1 MAQCLVPTNSRPMRQ
16 LYARDP
22 EDRKEHAISAR
33 HSMYI
38 FPSPP
43 SAPPSP
49 GQRSGPSTGSVC
61 SSLGAPT
68 TLSSDTFHNLD
79 QWEWS
84 EGSPIDDIGDQCPTV
99 ISPRRPQRQ
108 DPLALTL
115 RPHPLQDYLSRPS
128 PRHLHRISTNIPV
141 SPISPRSFHTL
152 SSSSSSDI
160 LVRTPAHLVSPIP
173 HGRIHIPFLSFILSF
188 LPIDDSTV
196 YLLTHTSPHSAL
208 FPGDGIMS
216 DPRLMASERQGM
228 AGTEVPRLL
237 LEFDE
242 ESSTYARLKEGH
254 AVACDYNSV
263 LFSLGLSFEH
273 FSNLWGFVRGFV
285 KKMRKDPL

>member
-1 MAQCLVPTNSRPMRQ
+1 MAQCLVPTNSRPMPQ

-22 EDRKEHAISAR
+22 EDHAISAH

-49 GQRSGPSTGSVC
+49 GQRSGPSTGSVY
-61 SSLGAPT
+61 SNLGAP

-79 QWEWS
+79 QCEWS

-108 DPLALTL
+108 DQLALTL
-115 RPHPLQDYLSRPS
+115 RPYPLQDYLSRPS
-128 PRHLHRISTNIPV
+128 LRHLHRISTNISI

-152 SSSSSSDI
+152 STSSSSDI

-196 YLLTHTSPHSAL
+196 HLLTHSSPHSAL
-208 FPGDGIMS
+208 FPGDEIMS
-216 DPRLMASERQGM
+216 DPWLMASERQGT
-228 AGTEVPRLL
+228 AGTEGPRLL

-242 ESSTYARLKEGH
+242 ESSAYARLKEGH

-263 LFSLGLSFEH
+263 LFSLGLSFGH

>member
-1 MAQCLVPTNSRPMRQ
+1 MAQCLVPRPMRQ

-22 EDRKEHAISAR
+22 EDRTISAH

-49 GQRSGPSTGSVC
+49 GQWSSSSVY
-61 SSLGAPT
+61 SSPGAP

-84 EGSPIDDIGDQCPTV
+84 EESLIDDIGDQCPASPCTV
-99 ISPRRPQRQ
+99 ISPRRPRLEDQM
-108 DPLALTL
+108 ALTL

-128 PRHLHRISTNIPV
+128 LQRLHRISTNISISPV
-141 SPISPRSFHTL
+141 SPRSFHTL
-152 SSSSSSDI
+152 SSSSSSDM

-173 HGRIHIPFLSFILSF
+173 HGRTHIPFLSFILSF
-188 LPIDDSTV
+188 LPVDDSTV

-208 FPGDGIMS
+208 FPSDEIMS
-216 DPRLMASERQGM
+216 DPYLMASERQGT
-228 AGTEVPRLL
+228 ASTEASRLL

-242 ESSTYARLKEGH
+242 ESSAYARLKEGH
-254 AVACDYNSV
+254 AVACDYNST
-263 LFSLGLSFEH
+263 LFSLDLSFGH
-273 FSNLWGFVRGFV
+273 LWGFVRGFV
-285 KKMRKDPL
+285 KILRKGPR